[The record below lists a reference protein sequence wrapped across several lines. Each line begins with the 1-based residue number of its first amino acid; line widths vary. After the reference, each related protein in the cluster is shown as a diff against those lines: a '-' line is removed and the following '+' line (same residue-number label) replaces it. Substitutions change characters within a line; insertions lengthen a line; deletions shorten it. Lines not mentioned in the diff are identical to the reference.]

1 MKHILKLQ
9 DGRIEP
15 IKDLMKSEKEFTL
28 RRVLV
33 DGERGGAKNL
43 TFGYAKFD
51 ARTSYHKKHIH
62 PHAEEIFYI
71 LSGKGIGG
79 VGEGAEEVE
88 IVKGDTASG
97 FPEGQSIGCTIP
109 LILRARFS
117 SFMLLR
123 PWNPRVTRSL
133 SDSGKRLQVLII

>member
-1 MKHILKLQ
+1 MKHILKLE

-15 IKDLMKSEKEFTL
+15 IKDLMKSEKELAL

-51 ARTSYHKKHIH
+51 AKTSYHKKHIH
-62 PHAEEIFYI
+62 PNAEEIFYI

-79 VGEGAEEVE
+79 VEEGAEEVE
-88 IVKGDTASG
+88 IVKGDTVWVPRGAVHWLYNPFDSPCEILFVYAS
-97 FPEGQSIGCTIP
+97 PI
-109 LILRARFS
+109 
-117 SFMLLR
+117 
-123 PWNPRVTRSL
+123 
-133 SDSGKRLQVLII
+133 K